1 VSDVLVIGSGFGGG
15 VAALRLAEKGYRVTV
30 LEAGRR
36 FRPEDFPRTSWR
48 LRRFM
53 WAPRLGCFGI
63 QRVTRLRDVVVLS
76 GAGVGGGSLVYAGVL
91 WEPPASVWPDPA
103 RGRELAPFYAKAREV
118 LGVVE
123 TPVEGPADEL
133 LRQVGNE
140 LGVGST
146 WARTPVGIRFGEG
159 GCVACGG
166 CMVGCRYG
174 AKNSVDLT
182 YLRRAEELGARVLA
196 ETEATRVVPLPGG
209 GFEVETQRPGRR
221 GGEQRLRAEQVVLAA
236 GTLGTLRLL
245 LRSGLGGPGVGR
257 GLRTN
262 SESIVGASALRP
274 PADFTRG
281 VAIGSSLALDEHTTV
296 EAVRY
301 SRGSN
306 AMGLLGTILP
316 DEPGARGFART
327 ALRRPH
333 LALGSLSVRRWSE
346 RTVIFLVMQSR
357 PGELRAVL
365 RDGKLT
371 TEVGGA
377 PVTGSAE
384 AAHLVARTAARLIRG
399 VPGGSLNEA
408 LLGIPMT
415 AHVLGGATEEH
426 GVVDGFG
433 RVLSQPGL
441 HVVDGAA
448 VGANLGVNPSL
459 TIAAQAEHA
468 LESWPA
474 AG

>member
-1 VSDVLVIGSGFGGG
+1 MSDVLVIGSGFGGG

-36 FRPEDFPRTSWR
+36 FRPQDFPRTSWDV
-48 LRRFM
+48 RRFL

-63 QRVTRLRDVVVLS
+63 QRLTRLRDVVVLS
-76 GAGVGGGSLVYAGVL
+76 GSGVGGGSLVYAGVL
-91 WEPPASVWPDPA
+91 WEPPARVWPDPA
-103 RGRELAPFYAKAREV
+103 RARELAPFYDRAREV

-123 TPVEGPADEL
+123 TPVEGPADDL
-133 LRQVGNE
+133 LRRVGAD

-146 WARTPVGIRFGEG
+146 YAPTPVGIRFGDG

-182 YLRRAEELGARVLA
+182 YLARAERLGARIGP
-196 ETEATRVVPLPGG
+196 EREATRIVPLPAG
-209 GFEVETQRPGRR
+209 GFEVDARRPGRR
-221 GGEQRLRAEQVVLAA
+221 REIERFRGSQVVLAA
-236 GTLGTLRLL
+236 GTLGTVELL
-245 LRSGLGGPGVGR
+245 LRSGLGGPDVGR

-262 SESIVGASALRP
+262 SESIVGASAPRP
-274 PADFTRG
+274 PGDFSRG
-281 VAIGSSLALDEHTTV
+281 VAIGSSLALDDDTTV

-301 SRGSN
+301 PRGSN

-316 DEPGARGFART
+316 DGPGAAGFARA

-333 LALGSLSVRRWSE
+333 LLLASLSVRRWSE

-365 RDGKLT
+365 REGRLT
-371 TEVGGA
+371 TEDEGA
-377 PVTGSAE
+377 PVTGSVE
-384 AAHLVARTAARLIRG
+384 AAHRVARTAARLIRG
-399 VPGGSLNEA
+399 YPGGSLNEA

-415 AHVLGGATEEH
+415 AHVLGGATFET
-426 GVVDGFG
+426 GVLDRRG
-433 RVLSQPGL
+433 RVLAQPGL

-459 TIAAQAEHA
+459 TIAATAEQA
-468 LESWPA
+468 LDVWPA
-474 AG
+474 VR